1 MEKKLQDAFE
11 AVSAKALPLFASYE
25 YGKALPALKE
35 LTAPINDYLDNV
47 MVMVD
52 EAVKN
57 NRISQLLATLALF
70 NTWGDFSKLV

>member
-1 MEKKLQDAFE
+1 M
-11 AVSAKALPLFASYE
+11 LFRS
-25 YGKALPALKE
+25 ALKE
-35 LTAPINDYLDNV
+35 LTSPINDYLDNV
-47 MVMVD
+47 MVMVDD